1 MTKRKY
7 IVYRNELELL
17 SLSIANGYTMKMK
30 NLIPSKE
37 SLFEE
42 SYNILVKNITKSVN
56 KFIVFRDK
64 GNVVE
69 IEHGIGQRS
78 IYVDLLIS
86 HFENKE
92 EYEKCEKLL
101 KLKELVIMAGD

>member
-78 IYVDLLIS
+78 IYVDL
-86 HFENKE
+86 
-92 EYEKCEKLL
+92 
-101 KLKELVIMAGD
+101 